1 MSGIPRL
8 STAALAVLS
17 LIVFVRSMFGH
28 AYPPEELGL
37 FIGVIGMRVAA
48 AEWEWRK

>member
-1 MSGIPRL
+1 MPRL
-8 STAALAVLS
+8 STAFLAVGS
-17 LIVFVRSMFGH
+17 LIIFVRSMFGH

-48 AEWEWRK
+48 AEREWRK